1 MSDGNIRIMAE
12 SPGIDLT
19 NGVSPTSEQYAALR
33 KFINSNGVKSG
44 KIFVD
49 FSDAEGH
56 EVGSYS
62 YQGRINADRVINDI
76 KYFYQTGETRA
87 QSSVA
92 EFLSLRDTVQEKSVK
107 ALKDE
112 NAKLNEDI
120 TRLKE
125 LVKLQ
130 GKLTYGKMFSE
141 SYIENAARNLKK
153 IADADGKTRELS
165 DLLRKKNP

>member
-1 MSDGNIRIMAE
+1 M
-12 SPGIDLT
+12 
-19 NGVSPTSEQYAALR
+19 
-33 KFINSNGVKSG
+33 
-44 KIFVD
+44 
-49 FSDAEGH
+49 
-56 EVGSYS
+56 
-62 YQGRINADRVINDI
+62 
-76 KYFYQTGETRA
+76 
-87 QSSVA
+87 A

-165 DLLRKKNP
+165 DLLRKKNPWIRRYRSDVRLREKKFLGSSLAINLGMRCFSFAWESITAPCGFTHLPAIVFCWR